1 MLSSSTFSSWGRL
14 GGTVAIPNRMPPGSV
29 LLPFIK
35 EGFEGG
41 ENASHI
47 VDPKRR
53 AEHLERLRS
62 AGIDTTLLQQSGR
75 FVLRDWADAHLKDGR
90 FAQEKMLDL
99 AETMM

>member
-1 MLSSSTFSSWGRL
+1 
-14 GGTVAIPNRMPPGSV
+14 MPPGSV